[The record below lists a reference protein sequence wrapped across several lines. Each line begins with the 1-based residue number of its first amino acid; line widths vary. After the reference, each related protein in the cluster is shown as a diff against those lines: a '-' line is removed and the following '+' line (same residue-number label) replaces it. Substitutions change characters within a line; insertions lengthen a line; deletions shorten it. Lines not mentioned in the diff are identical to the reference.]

1 MLSPNIFSYASAFV
15 HIVSPPKDEP
25 APGDDLGDGAGGTE
39 EEQDEDEES
48 TSDESVFE

>member
-15 HIVSPPKDEP
+15 HIVSPP
-25 APGDDLGDGAGGTE
+25 APGDDLGDGADGTE